1 MKHSKLILQHIFMF
15 LEYTFVIS
23 YRSNHYSMDQYQPVE
38 YVDFDLLSGDKSD
51 LSRSRYD
58 LIEDFGS
65 RSSGLPLLSRGIRD
79 IEDGDD
85 DFDDN
90 VSIPSCS
97 ELRKMWRIAR
107 RIHHHAIKTNEIP
120 QKLHPF
126 SNFESDR
133 FRTERRLNKDKSVN
147 QDSSSSRDSSSLDT
161 RSSSEAQ
168 KGSKEVASDANYG
181 TIRYAPSDPVKR
193 PGSTVYDVLR
203 KLNPDIVYRSEKD
216 PGAWNTGIIE
226 FEPKSEKTRPF
237 DKVRNMLRKDKN
249 QPPLPEKSVSQNKNY
264 WGVRKSHMVSH
275 YKNKG
280 SSNFDIVRKQI
291 LSGKPSISSR
301 LNYRDESSGAIQT
314 GGIVPSTSFGRQLG
328 RKKSFRQKNK
338 KERKKMKEIQK
349 VLSSH
354 LRNQVSRDSKKR
366 KQRNRGKKKL
376 RRKTSDYT
384 RNFLLK
390 GK

>member
-1 MKHSKLILQHIFMF
+1 
-15 LEYTFVIS
+15 
-23 YRSNHYSMDQYQPVE
+23 VE

-51 LSRSRYD
+51 LSRNRYD
-58 LIEDFGS
+58 LIGDLGT
-65 RSSGLPLLSRGIRD
+65 RSSRLPLLSRGIRD

-107 RIHHHAIKTNEIP
+107 RIHNHAIKTNEIP

-133 FRTERRLNKDKSVN
+133 FRTERRLNKEKSLKK
-147 QDSSSSRDSSSLDT
+147 DSSSSRDSSSLDT
-161 RSSSEAQ
+161 RSSSLSQ

-249 QPPLPEKSVSQNKNY
+249 QPPIPDKNVSQNKDY

-280 SSNFDIVRKQI
+280 SSNFDLVRKQI
-291 LSGKPSISSR
+291 LSGKPALGSR

-338 KERKKMKEIQK
+338 KERKK
-349 VLSSH
+349 
-354 LRNQVSRDSKKR
+354 KR
-366 KQRNRGKKKL
+366 KQRNRGRKKL
-376 RRKTSDYT
+376 RRKSSDYT

>member
-1 MKHSKLILQHIFMF
+1 MKLSNILQQHILMF
-15 LEYTFVIS
+15 FKYTFVIS
-23 YRSNHYSMDQYQPVE
+23 YQSNMYNMDQYQPVE

-51 LSRSRYD
+51 LSRNRYD
-58 LIEDFGS
+58 LVDDFGS
-65 RSSGLPLLSRGIRD
+65 RSSGLPLLSRGVRD
-79 IEDGDD
+79 IEESDD
-85 DFDDN
+85 EFDDN

-107 RIHHHAIKTNEIP
+107 RIHHHAIQTNEIP

-133 FRTERRLNKDKSVN
+133 FRAQRRLNRGKSIKT
-147 QDSSSSRDSSSLDT
+147 DTSSSRDLNSLDSSS
-161 RSSSEAQ
+161 RSVAQ

-193 PGSTVYDVLR
+193 PGSKVYDVLR
-203 KLNPDIVYRSEKD
+203 KLNPDIKYRADKD

-226 FEPKSEKTRPF
+226 FEPESEQISSF
-237 DKVRNMLRKDKN
+237 DKLRNKLRQDKKLK
-249 QPPLPEKSVSQNKNY
+249 PMPEKSVSKSKNF
-264 WGVRKSHMVSH
+264 WGVRKVISH

-280 SSNFDIVRKQI
+280 RQKSNVDLVREQF
-291 LSGKPSISSR
+291 LSGKPTSSSR

-314 GGIVPSTSFGRQLG
+314 GGIIPSTSFGRQLG

-338 KERKKMKEIQK
+338 KERKK
-349 VLSSH
+349 
-354 LRNQVSRDSKKR
+354 KR
-366 KQRNRGKKKL
+366 KQKNRGKKKL
-376 RRKTSDYT
+376 RRKTSEFT

>member
-1 MKHSKLILQHIFMF
+1 MKLSKILIQHILMF
-15 LEYTFVIS
+15 LKYTFVIS
-23 YRSNHYSMDQYQPVE
+23 YRSNHYSADQYQPVE
-38 YVDFDLLSGDKSD
+38 YVDFDLLSGERSD

-58 LIEDFGS
+58 LIGDFGS
-65 RSSGLPLLSRGIRD
+65 RSSRLPLLSRGIRD

-133 FRTERRLNKDKSVN
+133 FRTERRLNKEKSMK
-147 QDSSSSRDSSSLDT
+147 QESSSSSSLDT
-161 RSSSEAQ
+161 RSSSTPQ

-181 TIRYAPSDPVKR
+181 TIRYAPSDTVKR
-193 PGSTVYDVLR
+193 PGSKVYDVLR
-203 KLNPDIVYRSEKD
+203 KLNPDVVYRSEKD

-249 QPPLPEKSVSQNKNY
+249 QPPLPDKSVSQSKNY

-280 SSNFDIVRKQI
+280 SSNFDLVRKQI
-291 LSGKPSISSR
+291 ISGKPSLGGSR
-301 LNYRDESSGAIQT
+301 LNYRDDSSGAIQT
-314 GGIVPSTSFGRQLG
+314 GGVVPSTSFGRQLG
-328 RKKSFRQKNK
+328 RKKSFRSKNK
-338 KERKKMKEIQK
+338 KERKKMKDIQK
-349 VLSSH
+349 VLSSN
-354 LRNQVSRDSKKR
+354 LRSQLSRESKKR

-376 RRKTSDYT
+376 RRKSSDYT

>member
-1 MKHSKLILQHIFMF
+1 
-15 LEYTFVIS
+15 
-23 YRSNHYSMDQYQPVE
+23 MDPYQPIE
-38 YVDFDLLSGDKSD
+38 FVDFDLISGDRSD
-51 LSRSRYD
+51 LSHSRYD
-58 LIEDFGS
+58 LVDDFGT
-65 RSSGLPLLSRGIRD
+65 RPSGLPLLSRGIRD
-79 IEDGDD
+79 IEDGED

-107 RIHHHAIKTNEIP
+107 RIHHHAIQTNEIP

-133 FRTERRLNKDKSVN
+133 FRTERRLNKGKSIVK
-147 QDSSSSRDSSSLDT
+147 DTSSSRDSSSLD
-161 RSSSEAQ
+161 SSPSSVAKQ
-168 KGSKEVASDANYG
+168 GSKEVASDANYG

-203 KLNPDIVYRSEKD
+203 KLNPDTMYQANKD

-226 FEPKSEKTRPF
+226 FEPETEETRPF
-237 DKVRNMLRKDKN
+237 DKLRNKLRKDKN
-249 QPPLPEKSVSQNKNY
+249 LKPLPEKSASKSKNY
-264 WGVRKSHMVSH
+264 WGVRKVISH

-280 SSNFDIVRKQI
+280 RQKSNIDLVREQLLSDKSSIN
-291 LSGKPSISSR
+291 SR

-338 KERKKMKEIQK
+338 KERKKKRRQK
-349 VLSSH
+349 
-354 LRNQVSRDSKKR
+354 
-366 KQRNRGKKKL
+366 NRGKKKL
-376 RRKTSDYT
+376 RRKSSDYT